1 MSVLEGVRLGEI
13 EHELAQ
19 LRRSASPGSLPDLR
33 MSTMTHIA
41 WVPPPWYEQATSTL
55 RGMGD
60 RHPSRTILLV
70 PEPNDAESR
79 VDAQL
84 ALEHFPLDSG
94 GRRVC
99 AEVIVLR
106 LKGDP
111 AHVPAS
117 VVRPLL
123 TSDLPVYLRW
133 RGEPMW
139 ATPSFEDLVDLVDR
153 LVVNSAEWD
162 DLPYAYSKLGQ
173 LFGRTAVSDLA
184 WARTVGWRHSLASL
198 WPGIGDALRLSVEGP
213 LACAL
218 LLHGWLR
225 ARLGR
230 ELTLEHVPGGDDVE
244 SVSVDGDTVPVPRER
259 STESELLAD
268 ELDVDARDLLYEEAA
283 MAASSAP

>member
-1 MSVLEGVRLGEI
+1 MTVLEGVRLSEI

-19 LRRSASPGSLPDLR
+19 LRRSASGSVPDLR

-41 WVPPPWYEQATSTL
+41 WVPPLWYERAMATL
-55 RGMGD
+55 HGMGD

-70 PEPNDAESR
+70 PEPNDADTR
-79 VDAQL
+79 IDAQL
-84 ALEHFPLDSG
+84 ELEHFPLDSL

-106 LKGDP
+106 LRGDR

-123 TSDLPVYLRW
+123 ISDLPVYLRW

-139 ATPSFEDLVDLVDR
+139 ATRSFEDLVDLVDR
-153 LVVNSAEWD
+153 VVVNSAEWD
-162 DLPYAYSKLGQ
+162 DLPYAYTKLGQ
-173 LFGRTAVSDLA
+173 LFGRAAVSDLA
-184 WARTVGWRHSLASL
+184 WARTVGWRRSLAGL
-198 WPGIGDALRLSVEGP
+198 WPGIGEALRLRVEGP

-225 ARLGR
+225 GRLDR

-244 SVSVDGDTVPVPRER
+244 SVSVDGHAAPAPRER
-259 STESELLAD
+259 PTGSELLAD
-268 ELDVDARDLLYEEAA
+268 ELDVDQRDPAYEEAA
-283 MAASSAP
+283 IAASSVP